1 MNAERRLRLCKTE
14 TGAQSCAR
22 RAPKQPKR
30 AADPKARKPVRKR
43 RPDGTEP
50 AAETHSHISAPMRT
64 PARTSMNENGKRPC
78 RQVNGACPRPKTQG
92 KPRIKMRPKTKKERK
107 GKARKNQAS
116 LDSTAQTG
124 RQADNDRGRNHRGV
138 EEGRQTHRGEREKK
152 NGRAAGKRPENAG
165 IKNKEQR
172 HRRANG
178 LRTALCLSA
187 AKTGATGAVALRR
200 ANDAARGKGEKTSR
214 QNACQRKPKTKERAT
229 PAQGLRKRGRRLGAQ
244 HSPPRA
250 QQRQKP
256 RAAAPRRWSMDYC
269 TTFGRPRARTLP
281 EGTYPSTFG
290 CLGWAI
296 FRTTNSRFA
305 DSF

>member
-165 IKNKEQR
+165 IKNRGAKTQTRKRIENCALPFSGENRGNRSRRLAPRQR
-172 HRRANG
+172 RRAGEGGKNK
-178 LRTALCLSA
+178 SA
-187 AKTGATGAVALRR
+187 KRMPTQAK
-200 ANDAARGKGEKTSR
+200 N
-214 QNACQRKPKTKERAT
+214 
-229 PAQGLRKRGRRLGAQ
+229 
-244 HSPPRA
+244 
-250 QQRQKP
+250 
-256 RAAAPRRWSMDYC
+256 
-269 TTFGRPRARTLP
+269 
-281 EGTYPSTFG
+281 
-290 CLGWAI
+290 
-296 FRTTNSRFA
+296 
-305 DSF
+305 